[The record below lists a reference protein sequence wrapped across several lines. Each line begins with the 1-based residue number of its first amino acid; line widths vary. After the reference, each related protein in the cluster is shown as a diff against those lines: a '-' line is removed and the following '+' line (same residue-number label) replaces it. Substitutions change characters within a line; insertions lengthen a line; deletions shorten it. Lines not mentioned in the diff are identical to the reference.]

1 MTDPWGTH
9 MCHTAHLQMPAL
21 PLASCARASEGKRDI
36 FLGICLEASAALANY
51 CLGGWKAVGR
61 RGAQCKPGAYRER
74 MSVCVCVCVHT
85 CTVLTRVHSSLFLA
99 GLILHIER
107 SEGVLRFLAG
117 VNL

>member
-21 PLASCARASEGKRDI
+21 PLSSCARASESGRDI

-61 RGAQCKPGAYRER
+61 RVS
-74 MSVCVCVCVHT
+74 SV
-85 CTVLTRVHSSLFLA
+85 
-99 GLILHIER
+99 
-107 SEGVLRFLAG
+107 
-117 VNL
+117 